1 VKSLDSVIENI
12 QATQSIQCKQT
23 QKLIEV
29 QDSDGDL
36 LSGSDMGVAISNPTM
51 DWAAEDPQ
59 PFITNHNRAFMK
71 KTREMRKRIRGSNE
85 SAPGSVKR
93 SSVTRYSQAVGYDHM
108 EGTGSNPIN
117 AKPLNA
123 SQKPTKM
130 LMVGRG
136 GCSSGALKAA
146 PPPAIKKRFFYLGN
160 VDPVCTEETIQSVL
174 RESSIDA
181 ISVYKIK
188 PREEPKLSDPPPR
201 VCGFRICID
210 SKNEEAFLWP
220 DGVVVRNWIFNPKSS
235 SPRVIA
241 PRGASNTNSI
251 QASSSIAIVPIE
263 SASNDDTLL
272 INNE

>member
-1 VKSLDSVIENI
+1 
-12 QATQSIQCKQT
+12 
-23 QKLIEV
+23 
-29 QDSDGDL
+29 
-36 LSGSDMGVAISNPTM
+36 
-51 DWAAEDPQ
+51 
-59 PFITNHNRAFMK
+59 
-71 KTREMRKRIRGSNE
+71 
-85 SAPGSVKR
+85 
-93 SSVTRYSQAVGYDHM
+93 
-108 EGTGSNPIN
+108 
-117 AKPLNA
+117 
-123 SQKPTKM
+123 
-130 LMVGRG
+130 MVGRG

-160 VDPVCTEETIQSVL
+160 VDPMCSEETIQTVL

-210 SKNEEAFLWP
+210 SKNEEAFLDPLLWP
-220 DGVVVRNWIFNPKSS
+220 DSVVVRNWIFNPKSS

-263 SASNDDTLL
+263 SVSNDDTLL